1 MREFVEYLKSKK
13 EFLNSK
19 NFAGYG
25 VRRPDGQLAPR
36 LADEAEIP
44 RIVGLSGYHTAQED
58 PEFPL
63 AQYGS
68 VSEMWAD
75 LIRHYQDRVA
85 RRLRVM
91 AYVTDT
97 DASGE
102 RVVRVVPKENFE
114 RYLRDSNQLPGQKNL
129 AGYGVYGPNGV
140 LSRRRSAQRGKTVTK
155 RVEAALSPTQE
166 DFANETIPEWLRRIR
181 KLVVR
186 KVRGAAGGKKKEAMD
201 EDARVPNPAAAKTEE
216 GPMKRDVRAPKQAKA
231 AKTPRIRRQST
242 EETTGTRRTRQA
254 KINAREAGTPVCDS
268 TDRAVRTAARTRSK
282 KAPEP
287 VKQQNPDIVPDAN
300 TEAGAPAVAESSE
313 ARATSVLTLSPEIR
327 KLWKAR
333 PKGKR
338 VSRGKK
344 AQKTVEVDGST
355 MQLSETETGTAAQ
368 EQRRTRS
375 TAKPPQGPE
384 KDIPQDDAKPT
395 TRPGE
400 TREKE
405 PKLDEEPSSE
415 HDGEDN
421 EPNEGTPEESA
432 AEYLST
438 RIWTP
443 VDMAESLAH
452 VAYLQAT
459 RMGSPILDARP
470 YLACWALSSDI
481 IVRVLLSQDIG
492 AAEIRDGGLVLLL
505 ARIREYRGKIIVA
518 LGRKFE
524 EQGKPILRKT

>member
-1 MREFVEYLKSKK
+1 MQEFVEYLKGKK
-13 EFLNSK
+13 QLLNVE

-25 VRRPDGQLAPR
+25 VRSHDGQLAHR
-36 LADEAEIP
+36 LADEASAVS
-44 RIVGLSGYHTAQED
+44 RVSGPSRYPIAQED

-63 AQYGS
+63 ARYGS

-75 LIRHYQDRVA
+75 LVRHYQDRVA

-91 AYVTDT
+91 AYVIDT
-97 DASGE
+97 DASGA

-114 RYLRDSNQLPGQKNL
+114 RYLRDSSQLPGQKNL

-140 LSRRRSAQRGKTVTK
+140 LSRRRSAQSSKTVTK
-155 RVEAALSPTQE
+155 RVEATLSPTQE
-166 DFANETIPEWLRRIR
+166 DFADETIPEWLRRIR
-181 KLVVR
+181 KPVVR

-201 EDARVPNPAAAKTEE
+201 EGARVPNPAATKTKEK
-216 GPMKRDVRAPKQAKA
+216 PTKIDVRGPKQAKA

-242 EETTGTRRTRQA
+242 EETIGTRRIRQA
-254 KINAREAGTPVCDS
+254 KIDAPEADTPVCDS

-287 VKQQNPDIVPDAN
+287 VEHQNPDIVPDAN
-300 TEAGAPAVAESSE
+300 TEAGATAVDESSE
-313 ARATSVLTLSPEIR
+313 ARMIAALSSRAR
-327 KLWKAR
+327 KLWKTR
-333 PKGKR
+333 PKRKR
-338 VSRGKK
+338 ASEAKK
-344 AQKTVEVDGST
+344 VQKTTEVDGST
-355 MQLSETETGTAAQ
+355 VQLSETETGTAAQ
-368 EQRRTRS
+368 KQRRTRS
-375 TAKPPQGPE
+375 TAKPRQGLG
-384 KDIPQDDAKPT
+384 KNISQDGAKPT
-395 TRPGE
+395 TRPGK
-400 TREKE
+400 TPEKE
-405 PKLDEEPSSE
+405 ARPDEELPSE
-415 HDGEDN
+415 YDGEDG

-438 RIWTP
+438 RVWTP

-459 RMGSPILDARP
+459 RTGSPIFDARP

-481 IVRVLLSQDIG
+481 LVRVLLSPDIG